1 MSRCKEFVP
10 AIFCVKSCKDK
21 IAALCDACTCHDVY
35 YFCSAE
41 YSKLIYVC
49 MSIILL
55 TYIHNSVIVPISL
68 QVREGLADG

>member
-49 MSIILL
+49 M
-55 TYIHNSVIVPISL
+55 
-68 QVREGLADG
+68 